1 LDGSNP
7 AAMAGRSYHLRIAP
21 ASDSIRSSELKASTR
36 SASQRRRNASRPAPI
51 DETNGNENE
60 EGRAHTDIY
69 QRNHSERR
77 TRNCRRK
84 PPPGSGEK
92 NQAREGKPRKGVCS
106 ILQFLGG
113 GVGFLYLYK
122 ARSLD
127 FFFSANLPFSPGAM
141 ERKRSTARRGFFFLL
156 SHFSFPGRG
165 EGGRGEWQWESYLT
179 LFKTCTRA
187 HHHQF

>member
-1 LDGSNP
+1 
-7 AAMAGRSYHLRIAP
+7 MAGRSYHLRIAP

-84 PPPGSGEK
+84 PPPGSGK
-92 NQAREGKPRKGVCS
+92 KKPSPGGKTPERRLLDSAV
-106 ILQFLGG
+106 LGRW
-113 GVGFLYLYK
+113 VGFVYLYK
-122 ARSLD
+122 AQSLD
-127 FFFSANLPFSPGAM
+127 FFCFLEPGIFP
-141 ERKRSTARRGFFFLL
+141 RGRWGELFDSSRGGASSS

-165 EGGRGEWQWESYLT
+165 GGGKGRTAGGLYL
-179 LFKTCTRA
+179 KPA
-187 HHHQF
+187 HERITTNQ